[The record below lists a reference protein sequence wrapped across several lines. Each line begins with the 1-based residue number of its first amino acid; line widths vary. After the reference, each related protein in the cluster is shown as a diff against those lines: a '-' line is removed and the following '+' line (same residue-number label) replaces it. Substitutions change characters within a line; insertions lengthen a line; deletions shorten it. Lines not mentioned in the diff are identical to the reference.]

1 MHIHILTYKKK
12 LLVLSHVQLFVTPW
26 TVAHQIPLSMGFSSQ
41 EYWSGLSLPPSGDLP
56 NQGPNPYLLHWQ
68 ADSLPLNHQG
78 NPEIERRAKIVIL

>member
-1 MHIHILTYKKK
+1 M
-12 LLVLSHVQLFVTPW
+12 LSHVQLFVTPW

-41 EYWSGLSLPPSGDLP
+41 EYWSGLSVPPSGDLP
-56 NQGPNPYLLHWQ
+56 NQGPDPYLLHWQ